1 MMESVH
7 AAAAEIAHVLFID
20 VVDYSKQSTTEQSR
34 VMASLNESV
43 LACSAYRVA
52 KERGRV
58 LAIPTGD
65 GMALLFFDDVLAPAN
80 CATVLKSDGLR
91 VRMGIHSG
99 LVQHQTDIAGAPNV
113 VGEGINTAQ
122 RILDAGDE
130 GHILVSAQYAN
141 WLKQFEPWQAKVHEA
156 GKATTKHGEELSVY
170 NLYADGYGNSAQPS
184 RVHGAPPTGA
194 QALKTKIVLLYRRNA
209 HPDDEVLAM
218 LEPALGNLGY
228 EVFIDRHL
236 KIGVEWAKAIEQ
248 KIRSADVV
256 LALLSDSAMRSEMLE
271 YEIET
276 AFDENKKRGKP
287 FLLPIRVGT
296 DQVMDGAIGAYVNG
310 LNFSVWRGP
319 QDNQKVVTEIVSA
332 ITDPPR
338 AKQDERQLEPV
349 GGAVSP
355 DSPFYIERD
364 ADPEFLAAL
373 KARESILLVKGPR
386 QIGKTSLIA
395 RGIKA

>member
-141 WLKQFEPWQAKVHEA
+141 WLKQFEPW
-156 GKATTKHGEELSVY
+156 
-170 NLYADGYGNSAQPS
+170 
-184 RVHGAPPTGA
+184 
-194 QALKTKIVLLYRRNA
+194 
-209 HPDDEVLAM
+209 
-218 LEPALGNLGY
+218 
-228 EVFIDRHL
+228 
-236 KIGVEWAKAIEQ
+236 
-248 KIRSADVV
+248 
-256 LALLSDSAMRSEMLE
+256 
-271 YEIET
+271 
-276 AFDENKKRGKP
+276 
-287 FLLPIRVGT
+287 
-296 DQVMDGAIGAYVNG
+296 
-310 LNFSVWRGP
+310 
-319 QDNQKVVTEIVSA
+319 
-332 ITDPPR
+332 
-338 AKQDERQLEPV
+338 
-349 GGAVSP
+349 
-355 DSPFYIERD
+355 
-364 ADPEFLAAL
+364 
-373 KARESILLVKGPR
+373 
-386 QIGKTSLIA
+386 
-395 RGIKA
+395 